1 MTVAQLNYC
10 KKKIQFAK
18 TRADFIDRISDMDP
32 GELVDVWTLLQ
43 DYSFAAVRSLSG
55 LTQDD
60 FSRRY
65 GIPPTTVRAWTLTR
79 TSTNRRNIQ
88 PYLLDLLAVDVINTR
103 AAKIKDEKM
112 KKKKIYMVRVDNFRG
127 KGGMVRNDKFFFG
140 YGEAAEYEQEEKDKA
155 KSPDNGDNIIIKS
168 EEFEVEVPDGYEIT
182 TAGRLAF
189 DMRITSQEPDW
200 ED

>member
-103 AAKIKDEKM
+103 AAKRKDEKIR
-112 KKKKIYMVRVDNFRG
+112 KKKIYMVRVDNFRG

>member
-1 MTVAQLNYC
+1 MTVEKLNYC

-18 TRADFIDRISDMDP
+18 TRADFIDQISDMDP

-55 LTQDD
+55 LTQDE
-60 FSRRY
+60 FSGRY
-65 GIPPTTVRAWTLTR
+65 GIPPTTIRAWTLTR

-103 AAKIKDEKM
+103 AAKIKNEKM
-112 KKKKIYMVRVDNFRG
+112 RKKKIYMVRVDNFRG

-140 YGEAAEYEQEEKDKA
+140 YGEAAEYEQEERDKA
-155 KSPDNGDNIIIKS
+155 QSLDNGDNIIIRS

-182 TAGRLAF
+182 TAGKLAF